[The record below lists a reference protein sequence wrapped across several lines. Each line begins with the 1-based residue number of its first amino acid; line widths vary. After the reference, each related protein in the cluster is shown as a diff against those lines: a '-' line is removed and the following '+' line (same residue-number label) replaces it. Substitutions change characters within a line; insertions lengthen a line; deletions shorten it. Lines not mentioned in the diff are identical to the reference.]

1 LVGTEIV
8 APALLVV
15 SSDDFYARRREGM
28 PRFKKA
34 ALVGCFLSAIAGPA
48 GGWAR
53 EVFEVLLI
61 PCNEA
66 LCGVSSET
74 VFREGKV
81 EVCDKGEVKV
91 LLRGGPKDE
100 GLCLEFQSWG
110 SQERELVGDFRTDE
124 EGDAEAEVG
133 VLDVRG
139 EMGLFLVTDCGESP
153 LLVTGIVTHP
163 GDSGDDDEGEEE
175 DDGDHGGGG
184 GEVEDP
190 DDDGVPNGEDP
201 DDDGDG
207 ISDLEDAHPDHPNYF
222 DDVRAFDELRDAY
235 RDRKRALKNEHGLA
249 LRELKEEQREEKKAL
264 ADDYRERKGEL
275 R

>member
-1 LVGTEIV
+1 M
-8 APALLVV
+8 A
-15 SSDDFYARRREGM
+15 
-28 PRFKKA
+28 RFKKA

-48 GGWAR
+48 AGWAY

-66 LCGVSSET
+66 LCGMSSET

-81 EVCDKGEVKV
+81 EVGDKGEVKV
-91 LLRGGPKDE
+91 VLRHGPVNE
-100 GLCLEFQSWG
+100 GMCLEFQPWG

-139 EMGLFLVTDCGESP
+139 EMGLFLVTDCAESA
-153 LLVTGIVTHP
+153 LLVTGIVTDP
-163 GDSGDDDEGEEE
+163 GDSGDDDEVDDE
-175 DDGDHGGGG
+175 DEGDHGGGHPD
-184 GEVEDP
+184 DP
-190 DDDGVPNGEDP
+190 DDDGVPNDDDP

-207 ISDLEDAHPDHPNYF
+207 ISDVEDAHPDHPNHF
-222 DDVRAFDELRDAY
+222 DDVHTSSDLRDAY
-235 RDRKRALKNEHGLA
+235 RNRKRALQSEHSLA

-264 ADDYRERKGEL
+264 VDDYRERKGEL